1 MHDAIILTGLNRIS
15 KIEKY
20 VQTFRIQLLMAGEL
34 AMAELNA
41 YHIVEEK
48 KFNIIEQYI
57 QGFNGFRTYNKVQY
71 KIVKAQAL
79 MRGWLVRRN
88 YLKLKRSA
96 VIIQRGWRE
105 YIFKKRG
112 SNDMFK
118 ETYKY
123 YFEKVANQNSSIQS
137 YLYKFT

>member
-1 MHDAIILTGLNRIS
+1 
-15 KIEKY
+15 
-20 VQTFRIQLLMAGEL
+20 MAGEL

-57 QGFNGFRTYNKVQY
+57 QGFNSFRQYNKVY
-71 KIVKAQAL
+71 LKIVKAQAV
-79 MRGWLVRRN
+79 MKGWLVRKN
-88 YLKLKRSA
+88 YLKLRSSA
-96 VIIQRGWRE
+96 IKIQRGWRE

-118 ETYKY
+118 ETYKF
-123 YFEKVANQNSSIQS
+123 YFEKVASQNNSIQS
-137 YLYKFT
+137 YLYKSTEDQDEDTI

>member
-1 MHDAIILTGLNRIS
+1 
-15 KIEKY
+15 
-20 VQTFRIQLLMAGEL
+20 MAGEL

-57 QGFNGFRTYNKVQY
+57 QGLNSFRQYNKVY
-71 KIVKAQAL
+71 LKIVKAQAV
-79 MRGWLVRRN
+79 MKGWLVRKN
-88 YLKLKRSA
+88 YLKLRVSA
-96 VIIQRGWRE
+96 IKIQRGWRE

-118 ETYKY
+118 ETYKF
-123 YFEKVANQNSSIQS
+123 YFEKVASQNNSIQS
-137 YLYKFT
+137 YLYKSTEDQDEDTIEEEYKEYLAKFK

>member
-1 MHDAIILTGLNRIS
+1 
-15 KIEKY
+15 
-20 VQTFRIQLLMAGEL
+20 MAGEL

-57 QGFNGFRTYNKVQY
+57 QGLNSFRQYSKVY
-71 KIVKAQAL
+71 LKIVKAQAV
-79 MRGWLVRRN
+79 MKGWLVRKN
-88 YLKLKRSA
+88 YLKLRGSA
-96 VIIQRGWRE
+96 IKIQRGWRE

-118 ETYKY
+118 ETYKF
-123 YFEKVANQNSSIQS
+123 YFEKVASQNNSIQS
-137 YLYKFT
+137 YLYKSTEDQDEDTIEEEYKEYLAKFK

>member
-1 MHDAIILTGLNRIS
+1 
-15 KIEKY
+15 
-20 VQTFRIQLLMAGEL
+20 MAGEL

-48 KFNIIEQYI
+48 KFNLIEQYI
-57 QGFNGFRTYNKVQY
+57 QGFNGFRTYNKFQY

>member
-1 MHDAIILTGLNRIS
+1 
-15 KIEKY
+15 
-20 VQTFRIQLLMAGEL
+20 MAGEL

-57 QGFNGFRTYNKVQY
+57 QGLNTFRQYNKVY
-71 KIVKAQAL
+71 FKIVKAQAV
-79 MRGWLVRRN
+79 MKGWLVRKN
-88 YLKLKRSA
+88 YLKLRVSA
-96 VIIQRGWRE
+96 IKIQRGWRE

-118 ETYKY
+118 ETYKF
-123 YFEKVANQNSSIQS
+123 YFEKVASQNNSIQS
-137 YLYKFT
+137 YLYKSTEDQDEDTIEEEYKEYLAKFK